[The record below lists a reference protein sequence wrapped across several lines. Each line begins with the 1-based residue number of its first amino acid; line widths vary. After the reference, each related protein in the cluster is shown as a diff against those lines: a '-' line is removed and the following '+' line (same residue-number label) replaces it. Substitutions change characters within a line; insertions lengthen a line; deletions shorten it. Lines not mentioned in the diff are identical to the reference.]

1 MRLLY
6 DNLPWLFFFGV
17 LGEVFESPYADG
29 KSTPRLFLFGF
40 FAFHVRFRVR
50 R

>member
-6 DNLPWLFFFGV
+6 DNLAWLFFFGV
-17 LGEVFESPYADG
+17 RFEVFASPYADG
-29 KSTPRLFLFGF
+29 KSTPRLFFFGF
-40 FAFHVRFRVR
+40 FTLHAWIRVR